1 MAVIGSKD
9 SLNRDPAKMQRWYG
23 RGGFGIY
30 ERHAVQ
36 AVESIL
42 SNDKLTAVITTNV
55 VANTPR
61 TLYNVTGKGGSLI
74 WAFGSSSI
82 SSSSMATTF
91 VVTVDGV
98 ATTITM
104 GSPASNYSRAVI
116 GSPAMLY
123 PSGGTLSNKPVSPNT
138 YLRSTASESAS
149 TSGVIDN
156 KAFNYDGSVSNVGT
170 IFLAGLNQPMLN
182 PQACTRFENNLTI
195 TVSASY
201 ANTDANYRAA
211 GCLVLLDD

>member
-23 RGGFGIY
+23 RAGFGIY
-30 ERHAVQ
+30 ERSALQ
-36 AVESIL
+36 QVEYIL
-42 SNDKLTAVITTNV
+42 SNDKLTAVITTSV

-61 TLYNVTGKGGSLI
+61 TIYNVTGKGGSLI
-74 WAFGSSSI
+74 WAFGSSS
-82 SSSSMATTF
+82 SSFSSMATTF

-104 GSPASNYSRAVI
+104 GSPTSNYSRAVI

-123 PSGGTLSNKPVSPNT
+123 PSGGTMANKQVSPNT
-138 YLRSTASESAS
+138 YMRSSSSESS
-149 TSGVIDN
+149 SNSGVIDN
-156 KAFNYDGSVSNVGT
+156 KAFNYDGSVSNLGT

-195 TVSASY
+195 TVSASS
-201 ANTDANYRAA
+201 ANTDTNYRAA
-211 GCLVLLDD
+211 ACLVLLDD

>member
-23 RGGFGIY
+23 RNTIGIY
-30 ERHAVQ
+30 ERDAVQ
-36 AVESIL
+36 AVEYIL
-42 SNDKLTAVITTNV
+42 SNDKLTAFINTNV
-55 VANTPR
+55 VANTAR
-61 TLYNVTGKGGSLI
+61 TLYSVTGKGGSLI
-74 WAFGSSSI
+74 WALGSSSI
-82 SSSSMATTF
+82 GSSSMTTTF

-104 GSPASNYSRAVI
+104 GSPSSNYSRAVI

-123 PSGGTLSNKPVSPNT
+123 PSGGTMANKPVSPNT
-138 YLRSTASESAS
+138 YMRSSSSESAS
-149 TSGVIDN
+149 NSGVIDN
-156 KAFNYDGSVSNVGT
+156 KAFNYDGSVSNLGS
-170 IFLAGLNQPMLN
+170 ILLAGLNQPMLN

-211 GCLVLLDD
+211 ACLVLLDD